1 VQDLQ
6 KKIDKQLEIMGR
18 YYSGDIEGKFWFGL
32 QPSNAASRFG
42 GEEFEPQYIEYYFNE
57 DDLAKV
63 NEEIDKIITTLGDK
77 KKIIDDFFE
86 TNQGYNDKDL
96 EAIGIT
102 QYILSEYADLKLGI
116 QIRDK
121 IEASGQCCFQA
132 EL

>member
-6 KKIDKQLEIMGR
+6 KKIDKQIEIMGR
-18 YYSGDIEGKFWFGL
+18 YYVGDIEGKFWFGL

-63 NEEIDKIITTLGDK
+63 NEEIDEIITTLGDK

-86 TNQGYNDKDL
+86 GKISYKDEDL

-102 QYILSEYADLKLGI
+102 EDILRDYADLKLGI
-116 QIRDK
+116 QIRDC
-121 IEASGQCCFQA
+121 IEGSGQCCFQA

>member
-1 VQDLQ
+1 
-6 KKIDKQLEIMGR
+6 MGR
-18 YYSGDIEGKFWFGL
+18 YYTGDIEGKFWFGL

-63 NEEIDKIITTLGDK
+63 NEEIEEIITTLGDK
-77 KKIIDDFFE
+77 KKIIDNYFE
-86 TNQGYNDKDL
+86 DRIGYNDEEF

-102 QYILSEYADLKLGI
+102 KDTLRDYADLKLGI

>member
-1 VQDLQ
+1 
-6 KKIDKQLEIMGR
+6 MGR

-42 GEEFEPQYIEYYFNE
+42 GQEFEPQYIEYYFNE

-63 NEEIDKIITTLGDK
+63 DEEIEEIITTLGDK

-86 TNQGYNDKDL
+86 GKISYKDEDL

-102 QYILSEYADLKLGI
+102 EDILRDYADLKLGI

>member
-1 VQDLQ
+1 
-6 KKIDKQLEIMGR
+6 MGR

-32 QPSNAASRFG
+32 QPSDAASRFG
-42 GEEFEPQYIEYYFNE
+42 GQEFEPQYIEYYF
-57 DDLAKV
+57 DDEHLAKV
-63 NEEIDKIITTLGDK
+63 NEEIEEIITTLGDK

-86 TNQGYNDKDL
+86 SKMSYQDKDL

-102 QYILSEYADLKLGI
+102 EDILRDYADLKLGI

>member
-1 VQDLQ
+1 
-6 KKIDKQLEIMGR
+6 MGR

-42 GEEFEPQYIEYYFNE
+42 GQEFEPQYIEYYFNE

-63 NEEIDKIITTLGDK
+63 NEEIEEIITTLGDK

-86 TNQGYNDKDL
+86 KNQAYNDKDL

-102 QYILSEYADLKLGI
+102 QYILSEYADLELGI

>member
-1 VQDLQ
+1 
-6 KKIDKQLEIMGR
+6 MGR

-42 GEEFEPQYIEYYFNE
+42 GQEFEPQYIEYYFNE

-63 NEEIDKIITTLGDK
+63 DEEIDEIITTLGDK
-77 KKIIDDFFE
+77 KKIIDDFFKGKISYKDE
-86 TNQGYNDKDL
+86 DL

-102 QYILSEYADLKLGI
+102 EYILRDYADLKLGI
-116 QIRDK
+116 QIRDC
-121 IEASGQCCFQA
+121 IEGSGQCCFQA

>member
-1 VQDLQ
+1 
-6 KKIDKQLEIMGR
+6 MGR

-42 GEEFEPQYIEYYFNE
+42 GEEREPQYIEYYF
-57 DDLAKV
+57 DDEHLAEV
-63 NEEIDKIITTLGDK
+63 NEEIEEIITTLGDK
-77 KKIIDDFFE
+77 KKIIDDYFE
-86 TNQGYNDKDL
+86 GKIGYNDKDL

-116 QIRDK
+116 QIRDCIVEK
-121 IEASGQCCFQA
+121 GHCNFDA